1 MVVESERRHRERQRE
16 REKETRQQEMLRESE
31 DTGRGRENEGE
42 WTREGETENRDRG
55 MGRNGGR
62 HRMLVGV
69 HPGFAKAQKKKCA
82 KKDRISRLEPRA
94 GSVPPAF
101 PTWLPRQIME
111 KKTIFFWFMKHAVS
125 MHMAKTPVFRWG
137 CGPPPTS
144 STPPV

>member
-69 HPGFAKAQKKKCA
+69 HPGFAKAQKKKNVQ
-82 KKDRISRLEPRA
+82 KKIEFLDSNPALALCLQPFQLGYPGRLWRKKPFFF
-94 GSVPPAF
+94 GS
-101 PTWLPRQIME
+101 
-111 KKTIFFWFMKHAVS
+111 
-125 MHMAKTPVFRWG
+125 
-137 CGPPPTS
+137 
-144 STPPV
+144 